1 MPPNA
6 PWLFLSHPAK
16 QIRFCAFPTRHS
28 ACLNFVLQVCEGA
41 LNIHQLWGS
50 MLEFVAINLWFLIN
64 GAVPVKYGVIAT
76 GMCLLALSWVTWI
89 SILMKRARSAVASLE
104 SKQTAVFLEYV
115 ANVRSF
121 RLNGWDAFM
130 QRKLDRMT
138 DEMQPLRSRAIR
150 LKMLNIMTSFTLS
163 PVICVVVAI
172 WSGAVNGKLSPS
184 LARSIFD
191 VFDLNKYDSIPPS
204 TICSTSP

>member
-6 PWLFLSHPAK
+6 PSLFLSHPAK
-16 QIRFCAFPTRHS
+16 RIRFCVFSTRLS

-50 MLEFVAINLWFLIN
+50 MLEFVAINLWFLVN
-64 GAVPVKYGVIAT
+64 GTVPVKYGVIAT
-76 GMCLLALSWVTWI
+76 GMCLLALSWVAWI

-104 SKQTAVFLEYV
+104 SKQTAAFVEYI
-115 ANVRSF
+115 ANVRTF

-130 QRKLDRMT
+130 QRKLERMT

-172 WSGAVNGKLSPS
+172 WSGAVNGKLSSS

-191 VFDLNKYDSIPPS
+191 VFDLNKCASIPPS
-204 TICSTSP
+204 TMRSTSP